1 MSGRPFRSSY
11 RASSR
16 EDVAALSVAMRGLPD
31 DDKLRGLVIAHATGL
46 MLPRGILRLGLWL
59 VGLRGGARKALFL
72 AELYR
77 RDAAGALTLWDQTCS
92 HVLNGKDREDAD
104 SVGGWSQ
111 REIDL
116 FLACFEAVPPSPDQH
131 ERPKV

>member
-1 MSGRPFRSSY
+1 MSGHLFRDSY

-16 EDVAALSVAMRGLPD
+16 EDVAALSVAMRGLSD
-31 DDKLRGLVIAHATGL
+31 GDKLRGLVIVHATGL
-46 MLPRGILRLGLWL
+46 MLPRGSLRLGLWL
-59 VGLRGGARKALFL
+59 AGLRGETRKAVFL

-77 RDAAGALTLWDQTCS
+77 RDPAGALLLWEQTCS
-92 HVLNGKDREDAD
+92 HVLNGRDREDAN

-116 FLACFEAVPPSPDQH
+116 FLDCF
-131 ERPKV
+131 RPTPTPGGLAEGGRP